1 MRTSLHMLKRGMFN
15 LIEGDFIS
23 RYAQAYGEW
32 SDLEVRFLLNNL
44 RADSNVVQVGSNI
57 GMHAIPIARHIER
70 GKLFCFEPQRVSF
83 QTLCANI
90 SLNSLTNVYAY
101 QEGVGDEN
109 TWLEIPPSDYET
121 EWNYGSFSL
130 DKGFDTESSFDG
142 IRYNETIRLTALDR
156 HPELQKLNTLDLLKI
171 DAEGF
176 ESHVLNG
183 AKRLIEQHKPII
195 FAEAQPDNCLDLIRH
210 FEHMDYRCYWFA
222 SHRYQ
227 EDNFFRRPESLSGV
241 DLNLA
246 CFHRDAAPSL
256 PEKLSAS
263 VDGNLDFIPLVI
275 REMLEQ

>member
-1 MRTSLHMLKRGMFN
+1 MLTRGMFN

-44 RADSNVVQVGSNI
+44 RADSTVVEVGSNI

-70 GKLFCFEPQRVSF
+70 GKLFCFEPQRVIF

-109 TWLEIPPSDYET
+109 AWLEIPSSDYET
-121 EWNYGSFSL
+121 EWNYGSFPL
-130 DKGFDTESSFDG
+130 DKGFDTESSFNG

-156 HPELQKLNTLDLLKI
+156 HPELQKLNALDLLKI

-195 FAEAQPDNCLDLIRH
+195 FAEAQPDDCLDLIRH
-210 FEHMDYRCYWFA
+210 FERMDYRCYWFA

-227 EDNFFRRPESLSGV
+227 EDNFFRRPESLSGI

-246 CFHRDAAPSL
+246 CFHRDAVPSL

-263 VDGNLDFIPLVI
+263 VDSNLDFIPLII
-275 REMLEQ
+275 REMLER